1 MDRPHMMR
9 AWLATYMYITGMVA
23 VNRLELFRSLWCV
36 RRVRSL
42 VELGRDTSRPFA
54 NRYNSNQ
61 EEPFRGT
68 M

>member
-42 VELGRDTSRPFA
+42 VELGRDTSRPFV
-54 NRYNSNQ
+54 NRY
-61 EEPFRGT
+61 T
-68 M
+68 T